1 MFGQRTHIDS
11 CDSPLLDAPVPGP
24 PVDLLSPVHS
34 ASAAS
39 SSLWRCMACNH
50 HKFEWR
56 HDCWRCVHCDGDRY
70 YDASRTVKAEI
81 PEGTWM
87 FMPRHSPGHSPV
99 HSVESVELQP
109 DSRASR
115 FWPPPDPS
123 EGSLDDDGHERHAES
138 EHPTEDP
145 VVDPDLQ
152 RPRRRRRRKRPNA
165 EQSPQSDRSS
175 QCSELSQRSGE
186 LLGDLNRS
194 LNDLV
199 TTLKNANVPNLKT
212 NNADGSSSQD
222 SWNSRK
228 GPERGLRFR
237 SGAPPAPPAWRYSR
251 DDIRSFA
258 KWQNKLQVW
267 KRQIQAYMP
276 LRDAA
281 LMLYTS
287 LSGEPEEEL
296 EHIDLDRLHSS
307 TGIDYVESLL
317 KKGLETKMVYQ
328 KRKLMSEFETIVR
341 QSNESMRAFVNRY
354 RRAERALESVGVTAS
369 GMYDSESMG
378 NRLLERSRLS
388 PENGRL
394 VLIGSAFNL
403 SFEAIA
409 ESLCMSFPEHK
420 PPPPLFGKDG
430 QPIKAFQ
437 PRRDWSSSSS
447 STSASTSSAASQSS
461 KGNKGKSKGS
471 GKSGFAPRHAFATEH
486 QDLDPVEEE
495 QEEPDAES
503 YYDVQDAVEPDGQP
517 QQDEP
522 AEEHDVD
529 GEAESE
535 GVDLQ
540 SVAEVLTVTAK
551 KLQSITLGRKYS
563 GNRSIQDRK
572 RTSHCSACGSVGHW
586 AGDAECTVS
595 SKGAGKGHS
604 KDGKSQPDKGGKPA
618 KKVFFTMSQD
628 QDSEPRH
635 LPTDHPEVP
644 NYFSFIVVNI
654 NTPVYD
660 IMMTDMTPLVGFMIL
675 DTACQRMCCG
685 TQWLSQQVHL
695 LGQHRMM
702 VKHVDTCE
710 AFQFGR
716 GQPIYAKDRVY
727 MPVSLGGCLFLIGSS
742 VVDTSIPLLASN
754 TFLEQLD
761 TVVDL
766 GKQRVFFRA
775 LDVSVPIQK
784 INGHLAVSIS
794 EFHEHVHQDPVWH
807 ALSHESFWKDPHPEI
822 IATSDVLRLKQQLP
836 RNQPAPVFAVSDDST
851 ARSSMAA
858 PMEGTHFGSAQLGA
872 HDPSMDVSNGQSGIG
887 EPRMVDTEGAMGDA
901 TRTRGTGFTD
911 EERSVPPIGMHPS
924 GMEEVRQSQ
933 GQFRQVHPVSHQ
945 TQMGSSRSMLG
956 GHWARTIGK
965 LFFAAA
971 LTFKHFAG
979 ILDVEVPESNNLQSQ
994 SQTQSQEPWPSIFSE
1009 SFERSYSAGDSS
1021 TCSGRPQPAHGREH
1035 PSDPPGSLSTTFEH
1049 GRREPTQSRVGDG
1062 VAGDR
1067 QSGRSVRLGRG
1078 PGLNDGHRKYLIG
1091 KIRKARHALQVE
1103 ADTYEALANKH
1114 RYSRNKVDIL
1124 ETFAGNALISKN
1136 ASKYG
1141 LTAAM
1146 PLDYNTGTDLSTV
1159 EGQHWC
1165 FKIRKA
1171 LHPLVL
1177 LQGLHCTPWLVMQ
1190 ENMNYNDRPEV
1201 LERIRDE
1208 ERPTVV
1214 KSMEWCRQQHDDGNY
1229 YLIENPE
1236 RSRIWS
1242 EESVLEMLEYTNG
1255 QIVKCHSGAYGGK
1268 NSKGQPIKKTFQF
1281 ASNNPMLLEF
1291 LTKKLSAEQLALCA
1305 PLEGKEVTL
1314 SQHYPMGLVQAI
1326 LKGIKKVAQLR
1337 NPCRFQPKQVLA
1349 SFSTPVDDQQSWR
1362 NVMELAS
1369 QHMDFLTSRDAIIQP
1384 HEPLYAQVQAM
1395 LPWQLT
1401 RVQVARRP
1409 LVNRHPLHFPYTH
1422 RGAALRYVDNP
1433 EVDVI
1438 TEDLTELRF
1447 PRSRFKAPVELD
1459 IFWYGYPNEID
1470 EEQGIPA
1477 EEAMM
1482 RDGVPV
1488 DEAGNF
1494 QPSQASQPIQNSEIY
1509 HDEITF
1515 PNSTGID
1522 RSIKVSVSRMHKN
1535 LGHLPGPEMLK
1546 LLALNGITSDQVIK
1560 CIKNMQCAACA
1571 RSRAPLRPNPAA
1583 APPQCIGQFADNLQA
1598 DIFYLRDLTSK
1609 NHPVLGVICE
1619 ATHLHAATR
1628 LTSRNPSEVFE
1639 ALRLCWLQNFGFPL
1653 RLAVGDDG
1661 TFKAEFDEKMSA
1673 GGTYLDVIPGEAH
1686 YKLGVIERHNG
1697 TLRMLLERI
1706 VDSMPC
1712 TDADDI
1718 DLAIVSALQAKNSA
1732 TWSSGRPP
1740 YIAAFG
1746 KIPRVGTDLLSD
1758 PRALISGSSRSEAQQ
1773 QSALMR
1779 CEALK
1784 AIAEASASSTLRRAL
1799 LRKTSQQLQLEPQ
1812 PGSLLAYWRWTTR
1825 SHRKRGGYRIARY
1838 LGKDP
1843 DGKTLWLQSG
1853 SHTVK
1858 VADTQVRDVFGYEDY
1873 VPDRQDLQALKNAED
1888 NIRSDLWTDETLP
1901 EEVHPPD
1908 QIAEA
1913 SGELDLDFE
1922 YPEVNAPIAPQLEA
1936 VEAPSTSNPQ
1946 VSNQPIEIQPPQP
1959 PQQPSSRP
1967 SIHLHQNI
1975 QQTQNIFN
1983 EPAPG
1988 TPVPHTPSRRIRS
2001 RTPTQTRH
2009 RIQSR
2014 QAELTHTPDRH
2025 ASTARASTDAAPYTQ
2040 STAAM
2045 PPLPQ
2050 PHLHPSIHTAQQ
2062 QTDPNIQ
2069 PVVDLTDDL
2078 DDPGQFVPRTPPE
2091 LMEDAQQ
2098 AAQDPYQDQIEAT
2111 SVLKRPFETLA
2122 AQLAQ
2127 ARRVAQRSYELY
2139 NYRSFYG
2146 PPLEGLR
2153 CWARL
2158 DLLTKSPKKTMST
2171 GPSMSSV
2178 KWRRTLDA
2186 TSGDIIFEGP
2196 FNDNDDEEA
2205 HHFGSELSTL
2215 TELWH
2220 VGAKQAPSFF
2230 ASDRELNSFEPGW
2243 DGSPDN
2249 CLPSS
2254 SKTFITA
2261 YVNELAEKEGDFETT
2276 LSESDEEFD
2285 DMSNGMPRK
2294 TRKEQKA
2301 QEKELSWRDIM
2312 QQSDDYIQAFVEAT
2326 IKEANSFTTWKS
2338 LQPIPEDE
2346 ARRILNDPKLKKRI
2360 ITSRGCY
2367 RDKNK
2372 NVPPL
2377 KAKTRIVCRG
2387 NQDPD
2392 LVNLTRQAPTPT
2404 RTSEMLVYIIFV
2416 SGANSK
2422 AFGSRDVW
2430 LLWCGDASTA
2440 FLQGDPDWSERAG
2453 KLYLKPP
2460 RDPIV
2465 ERAKVFKSQLYEI
2478 TGNIYGLSNAPYT
2491 WAVEVS
2497 RRLEAIGFICHS
2509 FDKML
2514 FWFPDPHNAPAP
2526 CALLICYVD
2535 DFLLT
2540 HNSSFPFE
2548 KFQASFKWGSQQY
2561 AQPEAPLTF
2570 KGKEIH
2576 ICHDGKNELYVKI
2589 TQTTFINSLDK
2600 GMKIPKGKMNAKI
2613 SDEHWPEFRSV
2624 SGCLQWL
2631 AGQCRLDLASAVSL
2645 SNRGSETT
2653 YADLDALN
2661 QTLDF
2666 AKSTAELGICIRA
2679 VPIDQSTVIVGYS
2692 DASWANAQGS
2702 ASQHG
2707 QIIMLTSANV
2717 TECTSIGAIADWK
2730 TGRSKR
2736 VCRSTLAAEAVS
2748 ADTATDRLAF
2758 LSYMLGELIFGI
2770 PAHRV
2775 GKRLTT
2781 LLVTD
2786 CKSLYDTVASPNPSI
2801 QDKRS
2806 LVNVRSI
2813 QELID
2818 HRTVHWVPTHLQR
2831 ADGLTKISKALMFEL
2846 IQWLQ
2851 RSTIQLRDVD
2861 GSKENMAV

>member
-56 HDCWRCVHCDGDRY
+56 HDCWRCVQCDGDRY

-604 KDGKSQPDKGGKPA
+604 KDGKNQPDKGGKPA

-644 NYFSFIVVNI
+644 NYFSFMVVNI

-1049 GRREPTQSRVGDG
+1049 GRRGPTQSRVGDG

-1291 LTKKLSAEQLALCA
+1291 LTKKLSAEQLALCV

-1447 PRSRFKAPVELD
+1447 PRSRFKAPVELG

-1653 RLAVGDDG
+1653 RLAVDDDG
-1661 TFKAEFDEKMSA
+1661 AFKAEFDEKMSA

-2285 DMSNGMPRK
+2285 DMSKGMPRK

-2440 FLQGDPDWSERAG
+2440 FLQGDPDLSERAG

-2570 KGKEIH
+2570 KSKEIH

>member
-1 MFGQRTHIDS
+1 M
-11 CDSPLLDAPVPGP
+11 
-24 PVDLLSPVHS
+24 
-34 ASAAS
+34 
-39 SSLWRCMACNH
+39 
-50 HKFEWR
+50 
-56 HDCWRCVHCDGDRY
+56 
-70 YDASRTVKAEI
+70 
-81 PEGTWM
+81 
-87 FMPRHSPGHSPV
+87 
-99 HSVESVELQP
+99 
-109 DSRASR
+109 
-115 FWPPPDPS
+115 
-123 EGSLDDDGHERHAES
+123 
-138 EHPTEDP
+138 
-145 VVDPDLQ
+145 
-152 RPRRRRRRKRPNA
+152 
-165 EQSPQSDRSS
+165 
-175 QCSELSQRSGE
+175 
-186 LLGDLNRS
+186 
-194 LNDLV
+194 
-199 TTLKNANVPNLKT
+199 
-212 NNADGSSSQD
+212 
-222 SWNSRK
+222 
-228 GPERGLRFR
+228 
-237 SGAPPAPPAWRYSR
+237 
-251 DDIRSFA
+251 
-258 KWQNKLQVW
+258 
-267 KRQIQAYMP
+267 
-276 LRDAA
+276 
-281 LMLYTS
+281 
-287 LSGEPEEEL
+287 
-296 EHIDLDRLHSS
+296 
-307 TGIDYVESLL
+307 
-317 KKGLETKMVYQ
+317 
-328 KRKLMSEFETIVR
+328 
-341 QSNESMRAFVNRY
+341 
-354 RRAERALESVGVTAS
+354 
-369 GMYDSESMG
+369 
-378 NRLLERSRLS
+378 
-388 PENGRL
+388 
-394 VLIGSAFNL
+394 
-403 SFEAIA
+403 
-409 ESLCMSFPEHK
+409 
-420 PPPPLFGKDG
+420 
-430 QPIKAFQ
+430 
-437 PRRDWSSSSS
+437 
-447 STSASTSSAASQSS
+447 
-461 KGNKGKSKGS
+461 
-471 GKSGFAPRHAFATEH
+471 
-486 QDLDPVEEE
+486 
-495 QEEPDAES
+495 
-503 YYDVQDAVEPDGQP
+503 
-517 QQDEP
+517 
-522 AEEHDVD
+522 
-529 GEAESE
+529 
-535 GVDLQ
+535 
-540 SVAEVLTVTAK
+540 
-551 KLQSITLGRKYS
+551 
-563 GNRSIQDRK
+563 
-572 RTSHCSACGSVGHW
+572 
-586 AGDAECTVS
+586 
-595 SKGAGKGHS
+595 
-604 KDGKSQPDKGGKPA
+604 
-618 KKVFFTMSQD
+618 
-628 QDSEPRH
+628 
-635 LPTDHPEVP
+635 
-644 NYFSFIVVNI
+644 
-654 NTPVYD
+654 
-660 IMMTDMTPLVGFMIL
+660 
-675 DTACQRMCCG
+675 
-685 TQWLSQQVHL
+685 
-695 LGQHRMM
+695 
-702 VKHVDTCE
+702 
-710 AFQFGR
+710 
-716 GQPIYAKDRVY
+716 
-727 MPVSLGGCLFLIGSS
+727 
-742 VVDTSIPLLASN
+742 
-754 TFLEQLD
+754 
-761 TVVDL
+761 
-766 GKQRVFFRA
+766 
-775 LDVSVPIQK
+775 
-784 INGHLAVSIS
+784 
-794 EFHEHVHQDPVWH
+794 
-807 ALSHESFWKDPHPEI
+807 
-822 IATSDVLRLKQQLP
+822 
-836 RNQPAPVFAVSDDST
+836 
-851 ARSSMAA
+851 
-858 PMEGTHFGSAQLGA
+858 
-872 HDPSMDVSNGQSGIG
+872 
-887 EPRMVDTEGAMGDA
+887 
-901 TRTRGTGFTD
+901 
-911 EERSVPPIGMHPS
+911 
-924 GMEEVRQSQ
+924 
-933 GQFRQVHPVSHQ
+933 
-945 TQMGSSRSMLG
+945 
-956 GHWARTIGK
+956 
-965 LFFAAA
+965 
-971 LTFKHFAG
+971 
-979 ILDVEVPESNNLQSQ
+979 
-994 SQTQSQEPWPSIFSE
+994 
-1009 SFERSYSAGDSS
+1009 
-1021 TCSGRPQPAHGREH
+1021 
-1035 PSDPPGSLSTTFEH
+1035 
-1049 GRREPTQSRVGDG
+1049 
-1062 VAGDR
+1062 AGDR

-1078 PGLNDGHRKYLIG
+1078 QGLNDGHRKYLIG

-1124 ETFAGNALISKN
+1124 ETFGGNALISKN

-1268 NSKGQPIKKTFQF
+1268 NSKGEPIKKTFQF

-1291 LTKKLSAEQLALCA
+1291 LTKKLSGEQLALCV

-1447 PRSRFKAPVELD
+1447 PRSRFKAPVELG

-1628 LTSRNPSEVFE
+1628 LTSRNPSEVFD

-1653 RLAVGDDG
+1653 RLAVDDDG
-1661 TFKAEFDEKMSA
+1661 AFKAEFDEKMSA

-1784 AIAEASASSTLRRAL
+1784 AIAEASAPSTLRRAL

-1908 QIAEA
+1908 QVAEA

-1936 VEAPSTSNPQ
+1936 VEAPSTSNLQ

-1959 PQQPSSRP
+1959 PQQPSTRP
-1967 SIHLHQNI
+1967 SIHVHQNI

-2014 QAELTHTPDRH
+2014 QAELTHLPDRH
-2025 ASTARASTDAAPYTQ
+2025 ANTARASTDAAPYTQ

-2050 PHLHPSIHTAQQ
+2050 PHLHPSIHTAKQ

-2091 LMEDAQQ
+2091 LMEGAQQ

-2122 AQLAQ
+2122 AQLTR

-2146 PPLEGLR
+2146 PPLQGLR

-2171 GPSMSSV
+2171 GPPMSSV

-2186 TSGDIIFEGP
+2186 TSGDIMFEGP

-2285 DMSNGMPRK
+2285 DMSKGMPRK

-2301 QEKELSWRDIM
+2301 QEKELSWREIM

-2346 ARRILNDPKLKKRI
+2346 ARRILNYPKLKKRI

-2460 RDPIV
+2460 RDPIA

-2561 AQPEAPLTF
+2561 AQPGAPLTF

-2576 ICHDGKNELYVKI
+2576 ICHDEKNELYVKI

-2600 GMKIPKGKMNAKI
+2600 GMKIPKGKMSAKI

-2748 ADTATDRLAF
+2748 ADTATDRLAL

>member
-1 MFGQRTHIDS
+1 
-11 CDSPLLDAPVPGP
+11 
-24 PVDLLSPVHS
+24 
-34 ASAAS
+34 
-39 SSLWRCMACNH
+39 MACNH

-56 HDCWRCVHCDGDRY
+56 HDCWRCVQCDGDRY

-109 DSRASR
+109 DSRAPR

-152 RPRRRRRRKRPNA
+152 RPRRRRRRKRPDV

-199 TTLKNANVPNLKT
+199 TTLKNANVPNLKTNT

-287 LSGEPEEEL
+287 PSGEPEEEL

-644 NYFSFIVVNI
+644 NYFSFMVVNI

-710 AFQFGR
+710 TFQFGR

-822 IATSDVLRLKQQLP
+822 IATSDVLHLKQQLP
-836 RNQPAPVFAVSDDST
+836 RDQPAPVFAVSDDST

-858 PMEGTHFGSAQLGA
+858 PMEGTPFGSAQLGA

-945 TQMGSSRSMLG
+945 TQMGSSKSMLG

-1009 SFERSYSAGDSS
+1009 SFERAYSAGDSS
-1021 TCSGRPQPAHGREH
+1021 TCSGQPQPAHGREH

-1049 GRREPTQSRVGDG
+1049 GRRGPRVGDG

-1124 ETFAGNALISKN
+1124 ETFAGNALVSKN

-1268 NSKGQPIKKTFQF
+1268 NSKGEPIKKTFQF

-1291 LTKKLSAEQLALCA
+1291 LTKKLSAEQLALCV

-1349 SFSTPVDDQQSWR
+1349 SFSMPVDDQQSWR

-1447 PRSRFKAPVELD
+1447 PRSRFKAPVELG

-1628 LTSRNPSEVFE
+1628 LTSRNPSEVFD

-1653 RLAVGDDG
+1653 RLAVDDDG
-1661 TFKAEFDEKMSA
+1661 AFKAEFDEKMSA

-1799 LRKTSQQLQLEPQ
+1799 PRKTSQQLQLEPQ

-1908 QIAEA
+1908 QVAEA

-1936 VEAPSTSNPQ
+1936 VEAPSTSNLQ

-2014 QAELTHTPDRH
+2014 QAELTHTH
-2025 ASTARASTDAAPYTQ
+2025 
-2040 STAAM
+2040 
-2045 PPLPQ
+2045 
-2050 PHLHPSIHTAQQ
+2050 
-2062 QTDPNIQ
+2062 
-2069 PVVDLTDDL
+2069 LTDT
-2078 DDPGQFVPRTPPE
+2078 PTPPE
-2091 LMEDAQQ
+2091 HPQMRHHTHRAQQ
-2098 AAQDPYQDQIEAT
+2098 PCHLYHSHIYTHPYIQQNNKLIST
-2111 SVLKRPFETLA
+2111 FS
-2122 AQLAQ
+2122 QLWISQ
-2127 ARRVAQRSYELY
+2127 MIWMIRDNL
-2139 NYRSFYG
+2139 FH
-2146 PPLEGLR
+2146 GLR
-2153 CWARL
+2153 Q
-2158 DLLTKSPKKTMST
+2158 
-2171 GPSMSSV
+2171 
-2178 KWRRTLDA
+2178 
-2186 TSGDIIFEGP
+2186 
-2196 FNDNDDEEA
+2196 N
-2205 HHFGSELSTL
+2205 
-2215 TELWH
+2215 
-2220 VGAKQAPSFF
+2220 
-2230 ASDRELNSFEPGW
+2230 
-2243 DGSPDN
+2243 
-2249 CLPSS
+2249 
-2254 SKTFITA
+2254 
-2261 YVNELAEKEGDFETT
+2261 
-2276 LSESDEEFD
+2276 
-2285 DMSNGMPRK
+2285 
-2294 TRKEQKA
+2294 
-2301 QEKELSWRDIM
+2301 
-2312 QQSDDYIQAFVEAT
+2312 
-2326 IKEANSFTTWKS
+2326 
-2338 LQPIPEDE
+2338 
-2346 ARRILNDPKLKKRI
+2346 
-2360 ITSRGCY
+2360 
-2367 RDKNK
+2367 
-2372 NVPPL
+2372 
-2377 KAKTRIVCRG
+2377 
-2387 NQDPD
+2387 
-2392 LVNLTRQAPTPT
+2392 
-2404 RTSEMLVYIIFV
+2404 
-2416 SGANSK
+2416 
-2422 AFGSRDVW
+2422 
-2430 LLWCGDASTA
+2430 
-2440 FLQGDPDWSERAG
+2440 
-2453 KLYLKPP
+2453 
-2460 RDPIV
+2460 
-2465 ERAKVFKSQLYEI
+2465 
-2478 TGNIYGLSNAPYT
+2478 
-2491 WAVEVS
+2491 
-2497 RRLEAIGFICHS
+2497 
-2509 FDKML
+2509 
-2514 FWFPDPHNAPAP
+2514 
-2526 CALLICYVD
+2526 
-2535 DFLLT
+2535 
-2540 HNSSFPFE
+2540 
-2548 KFQASFKWGSQQY
+2548 
-2561 AQPEAPLTF
+2561 
-2570 KGKEIH
+2570 
-2576 ICHDGKNELYVKI
+2576 
-2589 TQTTFINSLDK
+2589 
-2600 GMKIPKGKMNAKI
+2600 
-2613 SDEHWPEFRSV
+2613 
-2624 SGCLQWL
+2624 
-2631 AGQCRLDLASAVSL
+2631 
-2645 SNRGSETT
+2645 
-2653 YADLDALN
+2653 
-2661 QTLDF
+2661 
-2666 AKSTAELGICIRA
+2666 
-2679 VPIDQSTVIVGYS
+2679 
-2692 DASWANAQGS
+2692 
-2702 ASQHG
+2702 
-2707 QIIMLTSANV
+2707 
-2717 TECTSIGAIADWK
+2717 
-2730 TGRSKR
+2730 
-2736 VCRSTLAAEAVS
+2736 
-2748 ADTATDRLAF
+2748 
-2758 LSYMLGELIFGI
+2758 
-2770 PAHRV
+2770 
-2775 GKRLTT
+2775 
-2781 LLVTD
+2781 
-2786 CKSLYDTVASPNPSI
+2786 
-2801 QDKRS
+2801 
-2806 LVNVRSI
+2806 
-2813 QELID
+2813 
-2818 HRTVHWVPTHLQR
+2818 
-2831 ADGLTKISKALMFEL
+2831 
-2846 IQWLQ
+2846 
-2851 RSTIQLRDVD
+2851 
-2861 GSKENMAV
+2861 